1 MTEDHATATP
11 PGPPPLPVTPK
22 PPPRNYVRAAPA
34 LFAVFVSLLAVMI
47 ATRDDDKKAVPTA
60 AQPDPGSTD
69 ATLNPDDVLLVVDDV
84 TITYGDVKDQVE
96 WLDQIA
102 PEYSLRKKIQKVL
115 PEYTLPVMFARRE
128 FGPSRE
134 KLFELAKTVRAAS
147 GNVEELEKNGSD
159 RTFRRA
165 TITRGDVEVPVAAF
179 LFEPTNIGAVSQPI
193 EVPGGWMLVSAVDL
207 KQARVPMEDLCEA
220 VQVGF
225 FTHDAKFWR
234 EWKQDL
240 KARLQ
245 KRVSYVHPDYRLAM
259 PPWLELP

>member
-1 MTEDHATATP
+1 MTETPATATP
-11 PGPPPLPVTPK
+11 AEPTPPRATRK
-22 PPPRNYVRAAPA
+22 PPPRSYVRAAPA

-47 ATRDDDKKAVPTA
+47 ATRDDDKKSKASAV
-60 AQPDPGSTD
+60 QPDPESTEG
-69 ATLNPDDVLLVVDDV
+69 TLQPDDVLLVVDDV
-84 TITYGDVKDQVE
+84 TITYGDVKQQVE

-147 GNVEELEKNGSD
+147 GNVLELEKNGAD
-159 RTFRRA
+159 RAFRRA

-179 LFEPTNIGAVSQPI
+179 LFEPTNIGAVSEPI

-225 FTHDAKFWR
+225 FTHESKFWR

-240 KARLQ
+240 KTRLQ